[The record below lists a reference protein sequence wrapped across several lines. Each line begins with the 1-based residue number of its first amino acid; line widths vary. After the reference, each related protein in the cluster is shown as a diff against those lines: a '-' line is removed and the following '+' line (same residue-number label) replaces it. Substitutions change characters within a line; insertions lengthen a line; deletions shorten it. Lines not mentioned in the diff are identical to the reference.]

1 MYSDTGNKTIKSK
14 YKSFFNLEEVVEL
27 SIIILIRREDQL
39 QTSPEVLKKTEAH
52 MPQKKRSKSRK

>member
-39 QTSPEVLKKTEAH
+39 QNQLRSDEKDRSTYGPKEKK
-52 MPQKKRSKSRK
+52 QK

>member
-1 MYSDTGNKTIKSK
+1 MMYSDTGNKTIKSK

-39 QTSPEVLKKTEAH
+39 QNQPRSAEKDRSTYAPKEKK
-52 MPQKKRSKSRK
+52 QK

>member
-27 SIIILIRREDQL
+27 SITIN
-39 QTSPEVLKKTEAH
+39 
-52 MPQKKRSKSRK
+52 KKRRSTTKPAQKC